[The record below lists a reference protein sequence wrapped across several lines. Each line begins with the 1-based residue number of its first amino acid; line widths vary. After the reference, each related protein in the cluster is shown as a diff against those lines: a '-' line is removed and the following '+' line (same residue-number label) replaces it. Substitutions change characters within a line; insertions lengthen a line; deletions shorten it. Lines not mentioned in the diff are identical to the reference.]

1 MSENKSL
8 FREKSME
15 QFSSPEQLNDYIK
28 VTNPSLIMILIA
40 IIALLAGTIVWGML
54 GTIDAE
60 ALVSAKV
67 DDGKI
72 SAYLSSA
79 DATQLNESS
88 TIRINETQYKLTG
101 WSDPMKASD
110 GLNENELE
118 MFRLKPQD
126 IIVAISSECELTDGV
141 YSATV
146 VMKQL
151 KPMDLILR

>member
-28 VTNPSLIMILIA
+28 ITNPSLIMILIA
-40 IIALLAGTIVWGML
+40 VIALLAGTIVWGML

-67 DDGKI
+67 DDRKI

-79 DATQLNESS
+79 DATQLSDSS
-88 TIRINETQYKLTG
+88 IIRINGTDYRLTG

-110 GLNENELE
+110 GLNEDEIE
-118 MFRLKPQD
+118 QFHLKPQD
-126 IIVAISSECELTDGV
+126 IVVAISSECELTDGV

>member
-28 VTNPSLIMILIA
+28 ITNPSLILILVA

-60 ALVSAKV
+60 ARVTARV
-67 DDGKI
+67 DNRKI

-79 DATQLNESS
+79 DATQLNATSVILIS
-88 TIRINETQYKLTG
+88 GTHYPVTG
-101 WSDPMKASD
+101 ISDPMKASD
-110 GLNENELE
+110 GLSESDLEL
-118 MFRLKPQD
+118 FHLKPMD
-126 IIVAISSECELTDGV
+126 IIVAVSSECDLTDGV

-146 VMKQL
+146 VMQQL
-151 KPMDLILR
+151 KPMDLILK

>member
-28 VTNPSLIMILIA
+28 ITNPSLILILVA

-60 ALVSAKV
+60 AKV
-67 DDGKI
+67 TARVDNRKV

-79 DATQLNESS
+79 DATQLNATSVILIS
-88 TIRINETQYKLTG
+88 GNHYPVTG
-101 WSDPMKASD
+101 VSDPMKASD
-110 GLNENELE
+110 GLSESDLEL
-118 MFRLKPQD
+118 FHLKPMD
-126 IIVAISSECELTDGV
+126 IIVAVSSECDLTDGV

-146 VMKQL
+146 VMQQL
-151 KPMDLILR
+151 KPMDLILK